1 MDVDVILVPYDSGRY
16 CERMCR
22 GPGRLLEA
30 AVAPLLTRMGA
41 AFRAREVTVAD
52 EFCAEIKTAFA
63 VCRVVAD
70 RVAESRRAGRFPLV
84 LSGNCNLAVGT
95 VAGCGCPSTGVVW
108 FDAHGEATTPDTTTS
123 GFLDGMG
130 ISTLTGKCWR
140 NLARSIPGFEPVP
153 GDRIALIGA
162 RDLELAEA
170 ALLDALGVRR
180 ELAVLPGDG
189 SYVHFDLDVLDPSE
203 AVRNQWAPP
212 SGMTV
217 AAVRA
222 AVDRIGVI
230 KAAGMAS
237 FDPDV
242 DADGRAVSAA
252 SAILERVFV
261 T

>member
-1 MDVDVILVPYDSGRY
+1 MG
-16 CERMCR
+16 R

-30 AVAPLLTRMGA
+30 AVAPLLTRMGV
-41 AFRAREVTVAD
+41 AFRAQEVTATD
-52 EFCAEIKTAFA
+52 GFCAEIKTAFA

-84 LSGNCNLAVGT
+84 LSGNCNVALGT
-95 VAGCGCPSTGVVW
+95 VAGCGCASTGVVW

-130 ISTLTGKCWR
+130 ISILTGKCWR
-140 NLARSIPGFEPVP
+140 NLARSISGFEPVP

-162 RDLELAEA
+162 RDLEPAEA

-180 ELAVLPGDG
+180 ELAVMPGDG
-189 SYVHFDLDVLDPSE
+189 VYVHFDLDVLDPAE
-203 AVRNQWAPP
+203 AVWNQWTPP
-212 SGMTV
+212 GGMSV

-222 AVDRIGVI
+222 AVDSVGMI
-230 KAAGMAS
+230 KAVGMAS
-237 FDPDV
+237 FDPN
-242 DADGRAVSAA
+242 ADTDGHAVSAA